1 MSPFSFILPIKRSH
15 PIFFFQEHISAL
27 PVVPESACKH
37 ENIMK
42 DSKYSPGQSFIK
54 HWFHS
59 YLISSYYLPNIMLG
73 TVLCLWIT
81 FHFKVFPLRRKFQI
95 TIKYKFQKHLLEAIL
110 YSKRKRNMKGKR
122 KNYYKIFLKPT

>member
-1 MSPFSFILPIKRSH
+1 
-15 PIFFFQEHISAL
+15 
-27 PVVPESACKH
+27 
-37 ENIMK
+37 
-42 DSKYSPGQSFIK
+42 
-54 HWFHS
+54 
-59 YLISSYYLPNIMLG
+59 MLG

-122 KNYYKIFLKPT
+122 KNYYKIFLKPI